1 MTALSAMPRLL
12 EVILSALLLLVTYWF
27 IVTRRLS
34 TAVAAYAVQ
43 SWLLGL
49 AALILYWDTH
59 LLGLLVFGL
68 LIIVAKGILIPSLFR
83 RQVAFALVA
92 GRETAYYVRFPTAL
106 LIGTALSLVGLLAA
120 TDLPL
125 VPQLL
130 PPAIAGIALA
140 VFLLGLFTTIARR
153 DAILQ
158 VTGLLAAENG
168 LLLLSLVVAPQLS
181 LLIEVAIVLDVLIAV
196 LVMGFLVAR
205 MRDAGTGTDTSEL
218 SRLRG

>member
-1 MTALSAMPRLL
+1 MLA

-34 TAVAAYAVQ
+34 SAISAYSVQ

-49 AALILYWDTH
+49 VSLALYADTR
-59 LLGLLVFGL
+59 LLELLFFGL
-68 LIIVAKGILIPSLFR
+68 LILTVKGILIPQLLR
-83 RQVAFALVA
+83 RRVAFALVA
-92 GRETAYYVRFPTAL
+92 GREIAYYVRFPTAL
-106 LIGTALSLVGLLAA
+106 LVGAGLSLIGLLAA
-120 TDLPL
+120 TRLPFEAQFL
-125 VPQLL
+125 PQSVL
-130 PPAIAGIALA
+130 GISLA

-168 LLLLSLVVAPQLS
+168 LLLLSLVVAPRLS
-181 LLIEVAIVLDVLIAV
+181 LVIEVAIVLDVLIAV

-205 MRDAGTGTDTSEL
+205 MRDAVAGTDTSEL
-218 SRLRG
+218 TRLRG

>member
-1 MTALSAMPRLL
+1 MLAELM
-12 EVILSALLLLVTYWF
+12 LSALLLLVTYWF

-34 TAVAAYAVQ
+34 SAVSAYSVQ

-49 AALILYWDTH
+49 VALALYVDTR
-59 LLGLLVFGL
+59 LIGLLLFGL
-68 LIIVAKGILIPSLFR
+68 LIVSVKGILIPRLLR
-83 RQVAFALVA
+83 NRVAFALVA
-92 GRETAYYVRFPTAL
+92 GRETSYYVRFPTAL
-106 LIGTALSLVGLLAA
+106 LIGAGLSLVGLLAA
-120 TDLPL
+120 TRLAFQ
-125 VPQLL
+125 PQLL
-130 PPAIAGIALA
+130 PQSVLGISLA

-168 LLLLSLVVAPQLS
+168 LLLLSLVVAPGLS

-205 MRDAGTGTDTSEL
+205 MRDAVAGTDTSEL
-218 SRLRG
+218 TRLRG